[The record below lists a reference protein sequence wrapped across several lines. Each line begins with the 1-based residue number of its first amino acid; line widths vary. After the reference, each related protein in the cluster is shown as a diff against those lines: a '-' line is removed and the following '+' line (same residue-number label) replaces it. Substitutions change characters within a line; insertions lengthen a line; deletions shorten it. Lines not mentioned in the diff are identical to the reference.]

1 MVAHHYIVAR
11 GDSHWK
17 VSFHGTEQ
25 GPFVS
30 KDEAINAA
38 VAAAQQSCAKGMEVE
53 VLVQDIESNFHMA
66 WKSSGDGG
74 GEEALST
81 SA

>member
-25 GPFVS
+25 GPFMT
-30 KDEAINAA
+30 KEEAINAA
-38 VAAAQQSCAKGMEVE
+38 VQAARGSCAKGMDVE

-66 WKSSGDGG
+66 WKSAAGDGAG
-74 GEEALST
+74 EALST